1 MMAVVVVVVA
11 VVAVGISVAVVMV
24 MTAPPP
30 PRCAPADAL
39 LITKRGLRWRWVA
52 LGWMVVVD
60 RAGACSDKEMVIGMA
75 VGGGG
80 WWWRWVVVDRGE
92 ACPDNEMVVG
102 MVGVIIRKTKLK
114 IH

>member
-1 MMAVVVVVVA
+1 MAVVVVMMAVVVV
-11 VVAVGISVAVVMV
+11 GISAVAVVMV
-24 MTAPPP
+24 MTTPPP
-30 PRCAPADAL
+30 PRCAPAEAF
-39 LITKRGLRWRWVA
+39 LITKRGMRWRWV
-52 LGWMVVVD
+52 VVVD
-60 RAGACSDKEMVIGMA
+60 RAEACSDKDMVIGRA

-80 WWWRWVVVDRGE
+80 WWWWWVVVDRGE